1 MPMSDYWD
9 RPNTNYESVNI
20 ELSKKDTVDKN
31 DKHEKHAIAEEIYAV
46 RKQLSDNVY
55 MRIMEILANL

>member
-20 ELSKKDTVDKN
+20 ELSKNDTVDMN
-31 DKHEKHAIAEEIYAV
+31 DKHEKHAIAEEIFAV